1 MKRVNK
7 AYQAAWV
14 GAAFYLT
21 QSPGYLKISGATRR
35 EYLQRQTTN
44 DLGLLSLARA
54 LPSLLTSS
62 AGRVLE
68 VFTLLDQGEELGLVT
83 QPGHGPGLA
92 AYFRKHRFFNDQM
105 EITDQGP
112 EWTQIEIH
120 GPQGAEA
127 LARLGFSGAPGLD
140 EVMHTSWQGQPVIAL
155 GEEGFTTALK
165 FRVLAPAAIGEQ
177 ISKEFADLEQ
187 LDLSTQRVLRVEAK
201 LAGDPEF
208 NGEYTP
214 FEIGLGRLVS
224 AEKGCYTGQEVLAR
238 QVTYDK
244 IVRSLAQ
251 LRAAELVEPGDVVL
265 SAGKEIGNVTSA
277 AVSPRFGAIALA
289 VLRRPHDEPGT
300 KLEILGK
307 DGGVPASVS

>member
-1 MKRVNK
+1 M
-7 AYQAAWV
+7 AYQAASQT
-14 GAAFYLT
+14 AAFY
-21 QSPGYLKISGATRR
+21 QVPSPGYLRISGETRQ

-44 DLGLLSLARA
+44 DLDLLTAARTLPTI
-54 LPSLLTSS
+54 LPSP
-62 AGRVLE
+62 AGRIVE
-68 VFTLLDQGEELGLVT
+68 VFTLLREVESVGLIT

-92 AYFRKHRFFNDQM
+92 AFFQKHRFFNDQVT
-105 EITDQGP
+105 ITDSSSDSI
-112 EWTQIEIH
+112 QIELH
-120 GPQGAEA
+120 GPRAADELRRLGIEDQLELDDVAEA
-127 LARLGFSGAPGLD
+127 
-140 EVMHTSWQGQPVIAL
+140 SWQGHKLCAL
-155 GEEGFTTALK
+155 AEKGFGIPLK
-165 FRVLAPAAIGEQ
+165 FRLLASSAASQPLAELLGH
-177 ISKEFADLEQ
+177 LPV
-187 LDLSTQRVLRVEAK
+187 LDLATRRVLRVEAS

-208 NGEYTP
+208 NGGYTP
-214 FEIGLGRLVS
+214 FEVGLARLVS